1 MSRQMRREFKI
12 AVPERAIGIA
22 AHDFTQAIAAPEVAI
37 TRAARSEG
45 EPTVPSRWLLRLDA
59 VLHAVGLD
67 GALGPDPEVQAAADG
82 LDAVEYR
89 PLPPAAP
96 RPPLSARPRK
106 LSVTQIET
114 WLGDPYAIY
123 AKHILQL
130 GALDELD
137 ADPGRADLGICVHEA
152 LAEFVRC
159 YPRELPADPVAELI
173 AIGRRHFGPVLSRP
187 GAWAFWW
194 PRFERIVRWLVA
206 EEATH
211 RATIAESFS
220 ELKGSLTLPGLP
232 GGSFELTATADR
244 IDRLA
249 SGAFLV
255 IDYKTGSLPT
265 KRSINTGY
273 APQLPL
279 EALILRD
286 GSFGEVS
293 GTPAALEYWKLGG
306 RAPAGKRWSIDNGD
320 PDALVERALAK
331 LRALVKR
338 FDDPATPY
346 LAVPV
351 AARKPRFSDYEHL
364 ERVVRS
370 EIEEW

>member
-1 MSRQMRREFKI
+1 MPSDPTI
-12 AVPERAIGIA
+12 LAV
-22 AHDFTQAIAAPEVAI
+22 
-37 TRAARSEG
+37 
-45 EPTVPSRWLLRLDA
+45 
-59 VLHAVGLD
+59 
-67 GALGPDPEVQAAADG
+67 ADG

-89 PLPPAAP
+89 PAPPAAP

-123 AKHILQL
+123 ARHILGL
-130 GALDELD
+130 TALDELD
-137 ADPGRADLGICVHEA
+137 ADPGRADLGICIHEA
-152 LAEFVRC
+152 LAEFVRRF
-159 YPRELPADPVAELI
+159 PRQLPSEPVSELI
-173 AIGRRHFGPVLSRP
+173 AIGRRHFGAVLSRP

-211 RATIAESFS
+211 RQAIIESFG
-220 ELKGSLTLPGLP
+220 ELKGSLTLRGLP

-249 SGAFLV
+249 SGAFLL
-255 IDYKTGSLPT
+255 IDYKTGSLPA
-265 KRSINTGY
+265 KKAIGAGY

-286 GSFGEVS
+286 GSFGAVS
-293 GTPAALEYWKLGG
+293 GAPAALEYWKLGG
-306 RAPAGKRWSIDNGD
+306 RAPAGMRCPIGD
-320 PDALVERALAK
+320 GEPRALVDRAGAKLHALVER
-331 LRALVKR
+331 
-338 FDDPATPY
+338 FDDPDTPY
-346 LAVPV
+346 LAIPVP
-351 AARKPRFSDYEHL
+351 ARKPRFSDYEHL
-364 ERVVRS
+364 ERVGRG